1 MPFRSGV
8 VRKLCNRFAA
18 GDVLEHFHFRMWLL
32 RQIAVSRDCLVFFK
46 ELGESGND
54 GRPCVLKTAARDRA
68 SL

>member
-8 VRKLCNRFAA
+8 VRKLCNRFVA

-32 RQIAVSRDCLVFFK
+32 RQIAVSRDRLVFFK

-54 GRPCVLKTAARDRA
+54 GRACVLKTAARDRA